1 MVSCRMITD
10 RKNNESAVCS
20 TEIIDNFVDAEA
32 VDNITNEDASAESF
46 SYDVN
51 NVFYKIIHCEMPAT
65 IIKENANFIAFRDI
79 FPQAKH
85 HILCIPRAQYIN
97 FTHLAIENPQLMHEM
112 TTFILSVVQKLKI
125 TNYKLLTNCGAG
137 AGQIVMHFH
146 MHIMSDD

>member
-1 MVSCRMITD
+1 MVSYPVINK
-10 RKNNESAVCS
+10 RKNNKNAVCS
-20 TEIIDNFVDAEA
+20 TEIIDNFVDVGA

-46 SYDVN
+46 TYDVN
-51 NVFYKIIHCEMPAT
+51 NVFYKIIHREMPAT

-85 HILCIPRAQYIN
+85 HILCIPKAQYVN
-97 FTHLAIENPQLMHEM
+97 FTHLAIENPKLMHEM
-112 TTFILSVVQKLKI
+112 TTFILSVAKELKI
-125 TNYKLLTNCGAG
+125 TNYKLLTNCGAS